1 MIIDVIMPKMGE
13 SITEGTILEWYK
25 EVGEAIDK
33 DETLLEIGTDKVD
46 SEIPAPDSG
55 IIIEILAKPN
65 DVKEVGEVIARID
78 TGSSGG
84 ESPNE
89 PRPLE
94 QDPVEKKVKT
104 NILTRIK
111 NLHLEDKVYD
121 VVIPTDEVVEIRN
134 GKKVNLEKKT
144 FPGYVL
150 VRMDLDDTTWYEI
163 RNTPSII
170 GFVGSGKR
178 PISLSRREIER
189 ILGSNEVEEVKK
201 ESPKFKPD
209 FEVGETVRVTTGPFA
224 DFNGIIEEINL
235 DQSKVT
241 VLVNIFGRET
251 PVELGFT
258 DIVKN

>member
-1 MIIDVIMPKMGE
+1 MSEDTVVEEVEDQEVEDQEVSVHPYDLPGE
-13 SITEGTILEWYK
+13 WFVLN
-25 EVGEAIDK
+25 AQ
-33 DETLLEIGTDKVD
+33 
-46 SEIPAPDSG
+46 SG
-55 IIIEILAKPN
+55 L
-65 DVKEVGEVIARID
+65 
-78 TGSSGG
+78 
-84 ESPNE
+84 
-89 PRPLE
+89 
-94 QDPVEKKVKT
+94 EKKVQT

-111 NLHLEDKVYD
+111 NLHLEEKVYE
-121 VVIPTDEVVEIRN
+121 VIIPTDEVVEIRN
-134 GKKVNLEKKT
+134 GKKVNIEKKT

-163 RNTPSII
+163 RNTPSVI
-170 GFVGSGKR
+170 GFVGSGKV
-178 PISLSRREIER
+178 PIPLSKREVER
-189 ILGSNEVEEVKK
+189 ILGTNEEIEVKK

>member
-1 MIIDVIMPKMGE
+1 M
-13 SITEGTILEWYK
+13 
-25 EVGEAIDK
+25 
-33 DETLLEIGTDKVD
+33 
-46 SEIPAPDSG
+46 
-55 IIIEILAKPN
+55 
-65 DVKEVGEVIARID
+65 
-78 TGSSGG
+78 
-84 ESPNE
+84 
-89 PRPLE
+89 
-94 QDPVEKKVKT
+94 
-104 NILTRIK
+104 
-111 NLHLEDKVYD
+111 
-121 VVIPTDEVVEIRN
+121 
-134 GKKVNLEKKT
+134 
-144 FPGYVL
+144 
-150 VRMDLDDTTWYEI
+150 VRLDLDDTTWYEI

-178 PISLSRREIER
+178 PIALSRREIER
-189 ILGSNEVEEVKK
+189 ILGSNEVEEEKK

>member
-1 MIIDVIMPKMGE
+1 MSEEVLVEEQEENETIEDVSNNQHPYDLAGE
-13 SITEGTILEWYK
+13 WFVLN
-25 EVGEAIDK
+25 AQ
-33 DETLLEIGTDKVD
+33 
-46 SEIPAPDSG
+46 SG
-55 IIIEILAKPN
+55 H
-65 DVKEVGEVIARID
+65 
-78 TGSSGG
+78 
-84 ESPNE
+84 
-89 PRPLE
+89 
-94 QDPVEKKVKT
+94 EKKVRT
-104 NILTRIK
+104 NILTRLK

-134 GKKVNLEKKT
+134 GKKVNVEKKT

-150 VRMDLDDTTWYEI
+150 VRMDLDDETWYQI
-163 RNTPSII
+163 RNTPSVI
-170 GFVGSGKR
+170 GFVGSGKM
-178 PISLSRREIER
+178 PQSLSRREIER
-189 ILGSNEVEEVKK
+189 ILGSNEEVEVKK

>member
-1 MIIDVIMPKMGE
+1 M
-13 SITEGTILEWYK
+13 LEDTATSKEDQSTK
-25 EVGEAIDK
+25 EVEVEEASTLAHPYDMPGEWFVLNAQ
-33 DETLLEIGTDKVD
+33 
-46 SEIPAPDSG
+46 SG
-55 IIIEILAKPN
+55 N
-65 DVKEVGEVIARID
+65 
-78 TGSSGG
+78 
-84 ESPNE
+84 
-89 PRPLE
+89 
-94 QDPVEKKVKT
+94 EKKVKN

-111 NLHLEDKVYD
+111 NLHLEDRVYD

-178 PISLSRREIER
+178 PIALSRREIER

>member
-1 MIIDVIMPKMGE
+1 MSEEVLIEEQEENETIEAVSNNQHPYDLAGE
-13 SITEGTILEWYK
+13 WFVLN
-25 EVGEAIDK
+25 AQ
-33 DETLLEIGTDKVD
+33 
-46 SEIPAPDSG
+46 SG
-55 IIIEILAKPN
+55 H
-65 DVKEVGEVIARID
+65 
-78 TGSSGG
+78 
-84 ESPNE
+84 
-89 PRPLE
+89 
-94 QDPVEKKVKT
+94 EKKVRT

-134 GKKVNLEKKT
+134 GKKVNVEKKT

-150 VRMDLDDTTWYEI
+150 VRMDLDDETWYQI
-163 RNTPSII
+163 RNTPSVI
-170 GFVGSGKR
+170 GFVGSGKM
-178 PISLSRREIER
+178 PQSLSRREIER
-189 ILGSNEVEEVKK
+189 ILGSNEEVEVKK

>member
-1 MIIDVIMPKMGE
+1 MSEEVLIEEQEENETSEAVSNNQHPYDLAGE
-13 SITEGTILEWYK
+13 GFVLN
-25 EVGEAIDK
+25 AQ
-33 DETLLEIGTDKVD
+33 
-46 SEIPAPDSG
+46 SG
-55 IIIEILAKPN
+55 H
-65 DVKEVGEVIARID
+65 
-78 TGSSGG
+78 
-84 ESPNE
+84 
-89 PRPLE
+89 
-94 QDPVEKKVKT
+94 EKKVRT
-104 NILTRIK
+104 NILTRLK

-134 GKKVNLEKKT
+134 GKKVNVEKKT

-150 VRMDLDDTTWYEI
+150 VRMDLDDETWYQI
-163 RNTPSII
+163 RNTPSVI
-170 GFVGSGKR
+170 GFVGSGKM
-178 PISLSRREIER
+178 PQSLSRREIER
-189 ILGSNEVEEVKK
+189 ILGSNEEVEVKK